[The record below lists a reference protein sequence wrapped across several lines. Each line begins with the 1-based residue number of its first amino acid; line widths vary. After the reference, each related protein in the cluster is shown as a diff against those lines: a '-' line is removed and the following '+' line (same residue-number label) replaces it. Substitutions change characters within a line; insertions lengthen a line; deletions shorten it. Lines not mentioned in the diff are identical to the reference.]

1 MEVVYQKHKLMLRI
15 QKEVID
21 RKEEIANSTDIGWTS
36 WNIAENIVRSL
47 EEERKK
53 DPFKIFLDNVTKVK

>member
-15 QKEVID
+15 QKEIID
-21 RKEEIANSTDIGWTS
+21 RREEIANSTDIGWTS

-47 EEERKK
+47 EEERNK

>member
-15 QKEVID
+15 QKELID
-21 RKEEIANSTDIGWTS
+21 RREEIANSTDIGWTS

-47 EEERKK
+47 EEERNK
-53 DPFKIFLDNVTKVK
+53 DSFKIFLDNVTKVK